1 MNSIEKENM
10 TKAEIMIEEAAKLR
24 AETPTTHLGP
34 KCTSCGTAIREGAN
48 FCHRCGAK
56 VA

>member
-1 MNSIEKENM
+1 MSSIEKENM